1 MFARGYAAYLISKKW
16 AGGFSVGLKL
26 CPCYKAM
33 QIADSDRAGQETGG
47 TNEDDGGVG
56 MFVRSQISKS
66 RSGAPQI
73 VAGEVAKGKAR
84 ATAGPSACL
93 ACNRHDCTPNF
104 AQDDSQ
110 SLCCEL

>member
-47 TNEDDGGVG
+47 TNEDESARVG
-56 MFVRSQISKS
+56 FVLSQAFTV
-66 RSGAPQI
+66 R
-73 VAGEVAKGKAR
+73 R
-84 ATAGPSACL
+84 ASA
-93 ACNRHDCTPNF
+93 
-104 AQDDSQ
+104 
-110 SLCCEL
+110 